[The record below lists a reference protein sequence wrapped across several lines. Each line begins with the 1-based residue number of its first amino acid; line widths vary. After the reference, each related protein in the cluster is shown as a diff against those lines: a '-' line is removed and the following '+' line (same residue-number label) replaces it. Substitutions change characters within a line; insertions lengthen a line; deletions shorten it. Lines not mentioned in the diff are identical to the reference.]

1 MPDPRLDKNNPN
13 KTPASGE
20 RRASPRQK
28 SHAEAWADPG
38 GMAPAIPCKVID
50 ISSAGAKL
58 SFQPG
63 SNLPE
68 IFNLRAGHTTRSAR
82 VVWRRKDQI
91 GVEFLRSTR
100 RYPES
105 GRLPDPDRDP
115 K

>member
-1 MPDPRLDKNNPN
+1 MPDPWLDKNNP

-58 SFQPG
+58 AFPPG
-63 SNLPE
+63 SNLPDTF
-68 IFNLRAGHTTRSAR
+68 ILRAGNTKRSAH
-82 VVWRRKDQI
+82 VVWRRKDEI
-91 GVEFLRSTR
+91 GVEFQRVTQHYR
-100 RYPES
+100 ES
-105 GRLPDPDRDP
+105 GRLPEAEGDP